1 MFLVLGIANE
11 LLRNR
16 ISHGANRFGLVI
28 VSAVLKLETTICL
41 LFVSPY
47 LQSNFV
53 CTRIGIMFLF
63 SNFCSKLEYIAEDR
77 SRKISKFHLSTNK
90 EKRVYSL
97 FFLETFELGRKIS
110 QNRRAGYSTV
120 NIFYLMQVLST
131 KLISKY

>member
-28 VSAVLKLETTICL
+28 VSAVLKLETTIRL

-90 EKRVYSL
+90 EKLVYSL
-97 FFLETFELGRKIS
+97 FFLETFELDRKIS

>member
-28 VSAVLKLETTICL
+28 MSAVLKLETTIRL

>member
-28 VSAVLKLETTICL
+28 VSAVLKLETTIRL

-63 SNFCSKLEYIAEDR
+63 SNFCSKLEYIMEDR

-90 EKRVYSL
+90 ERRVYSL
-97 FFLETFELGRKIS
+97 FFLETFELDRKIS
-110 QNRRAGYSTV
+110 QNRRAGYST
-120 NIFYLMQVLST
+120 
-131 KLISKY
+131 

>member
-28 VSAVLKLETTICL
+28 VSAVLKLETTIRL

-90 EKRVYSL
+90 EKRVYFL
-97 FFLETFELGRKIS
+97 FFLETFELDRKIS